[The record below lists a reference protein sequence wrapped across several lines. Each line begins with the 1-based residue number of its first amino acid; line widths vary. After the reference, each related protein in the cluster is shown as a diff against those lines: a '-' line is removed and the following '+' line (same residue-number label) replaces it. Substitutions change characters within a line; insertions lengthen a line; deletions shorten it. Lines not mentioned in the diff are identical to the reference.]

1 MIPLEKKKVKY
12 FARKSNTIREK
23 RRKNKALVKYVLQ
36 KTPKACLRAPF
47 LRPLWGCNEYK
58 TRLLYIHGFEILPDF
73 ILSQRFRKTKSN
85 IKKSCV
91 SGGTVRPRREAM
103 YMMNIPSA
111 GSARYLRTMRS
122 NMPYPGQRY
131 SFRSK
136 RRRRVSL

>member
-12 FARKSNTIREK
+12 FARKSNTICEK
-23 RRKNKALVKYVLQ
+23 RRKNKALVTGIFRKS
-36 KTPKACLRAPF
+36 PKAFLRAPF
-47 LRPLWGCNEYK
+47 LRPLWGFNGYK
-58 TRLLYIHGFEILPDF
+58 TRLLCIHGFEILLDRT
-73 ILSQRFRKTKSN
+73 LSQRFRKTKSN

-91 SGGTVRPRREAM
+91 SGATVRPRREAM
-103 YMMNIPSA
+103 YMMNTPSA

-122 NMPYPGQRY
+122 NMPCPGQRY